1 MPLRPAVVAAVAV
14 CSLALAACGGQA
26 PQGSGDVS
34 VLVTRDFGATT
45 LGDGGAPAPQGQK
58 LLGLL
63 RDGFEVRESGGRVQA
78 IDGQAGPWRVFVNGV
93 RETRDPGTVDAHA
106 GDRIWWD
113 ADGGDVPAVVG
124 SYPEPFAHGRGGKRW
139 PMRVECVKND
149 DRKSCDAVAQRLGEA
164 GVLAAQSLIGTEGGD
179 ENVRVLVGPW
189 SAVRGDRAA
198 RLVDQGP
205 RASGV
210 YARFSDDGRSL
221 ALLDSDG
228 HAVRTLGPGSGLIAA
243 TAYEDQPP
251 TWFVTGTDAAGV
263 AAAVQAFDEAT
274 LGTRF
279 ALAVG
284 DHRGIPLPVRRG

>member
-1 MPLRPAVVAAVAV
+1 
-14 CSLALAACGGQA
+14 
-26 PQGSGDVS
+26 
-34 VLVTRDFGATT
+34 
-45 LGDGGAPAPQGQK
+45 
-58 LLGLL
+58 
-63 RDGFEVRESGGRVQA
+63 
-78 IDGQAGPWRVFVNGV
+78 
-93 RETRDPGTVDAHA
+93 
-106 GDRIWWD
+106 
-113 ADGGDVPAVVG
+113 
-124 SYPEPFAHGRGGKRW
+124 
-139 PMRVECVKND
+139 
-149 DRKSCDAVAQRLGEA
+149 
-164 GVLAAQSLIGTEGGD
+164 VLAAQSLIGTEGGD
-179 ENVRVLVGPW
+179 ENLRVLVGPW
-189 SAVRGDRAA
+189 STLRADRAA

-279 ALAVG
+279 ARGVG